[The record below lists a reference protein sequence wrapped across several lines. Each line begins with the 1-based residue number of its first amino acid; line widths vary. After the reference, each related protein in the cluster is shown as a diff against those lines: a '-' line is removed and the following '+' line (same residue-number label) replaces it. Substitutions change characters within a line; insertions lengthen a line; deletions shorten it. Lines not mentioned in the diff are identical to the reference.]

1 MKRRFC
7 LLLLLISL
15 SGFSFAQGKMIKI
28 EDVQNRKYYI
38 KEIYDVQFMGKSD
51 SYSFTK
57 DGKTLWIGNL
67 KQEPKESL
75 RLEDISP
82 KPSVFMGIKYIL
94 Q

>member
-1 MKRRFC
+1 
-7 LLLLLISL
+7 
-15 SGFSFAQGKMIKI
+15 
-28 EDVQNRKYYI
+28 
-38 KEIYDVQFMGKSD
+38 MGKSD

-82 KPSVFMGIKYIL
+82 KPSIFMGLKYISDNEFIYSTENNDKYIYNL
-94 Q
+94 KTKSTKKLYSIEK